1 MNPASLAGTRIG
13 LLTASASRAG
23 GGVFEAV
30 AAHVAMLRA
39 LGATPV
45 VIALHDEF
53 AEVDRIRLGDI
64 ELILAD
70 VAGPRLIGFA
80 PGLVGR
86 LHAAKLDLLHLHGI
100 WMYPSRAGLVWARET
115 GKPYVISPHGMLEP
129 WITGRGK
136 WRKALARSG
145 YERAS
150 WAAASLLHALTDS
163 EARDIAN
170 ETGRSDVLVIP
181 NAGPAPGPVP
191 VARPAPNVV
200 YVGRIHPK
208 KNLAGLVAGWCE
220 ARRPRDARLTI
231 AGWGDPADVATLR
244 ALLIRGGDAS
254 VEFVGPVYGE
264 AKRRL
269 LETARYVILPSF
281 SEGLPMAILESWA
294 AGVPTIMTGE
304 CNLPEGF
311 ERGAALRCGAAPD
324 NIARALEAGF
334 ALDETAWLAMAQS
347 AQTLAAG
354 PFSAESI
361 ACRWN
366 KAYAGLLPSRV
377 A

>member
-45 VIALHDEF
+45 VIALNDEF
-53 AEVDRIRLGDI
+53 AEADRPRLGGA

-70 VAGPRLIGFA
+70 VVGPRLIGFA
-80 PGLVGR
+80 PSLVRR

-129 WITGRGK
+129 WITGRGRWK
-136 WRKALARSG
+136 KALARSG
-145 YERAS
+145 YERAG

-163 EARDIAN
+163 EARDIAS
-170 ETGRSDVLVIP
+170 ETARSDVLVIP

-191 VARPAPNVV
+191 GGRPAPAVL
-200 YVGRIHPK
+200 YIGRIHPK
-208 KNLAGLVAGWCE
+208 KNFAGMVAGWCA
-220 ARRPRDARLTI
+220 ARRPSDARLTI
-231 AGWGDPADVATLR
+231 AGWGDPADVAALR
-244 ALLIRGGDAS
+244 DLLADCGDPS

-281 SEGLPMAILESWA
+281 SEGLPMAILEAWA
-294 AGVPTIMTGE
+294 AGVPTIMTEE
-304 CNLPEGF
+304 CNLPDSF

-324 NIARALEAGF
+324 DIAQALEVGF
-334 ALDETAWLAMAQS
+334 ALDEAAWLAMAQ
-347 AQTLAAG
+347 AGQMLAAG
-354 PFSAESI
+354 LFSAETI
-361 ACRWN
+361 ACRWCET
-366 KAYAGLLPSRV
+366 YAGLLPDRLT
-377 A
+377 